1 MIGIGQMHYN
11 AGIAIAI
18 LYTTHHHALPKFN
31 EVKMK

>member
-11 AGIAIAI
+11 AGIAI
-18 LYTTHHHALPKFN
+18 LYTTHHHALPEFN